1 MAKKYTL
8 KVCEYDTKYI
18 LLQQRN
24 KVYMRQQK
32 VLTLKTLNKSNV
44 WDIQEND
51 VFRMWEAAEKE
62 ADLKDN
68 ARHYVDII
76 RSAFEIEE
84 VKVDRPEV
92 ITKYEER
99 GFKVGF
105 VKIDDNTKVKWA
117 IKKRPIL
124 RVTDLTYEN
133 IHHISASK
141 LLEVI
146 ERNFG
151 GGWDS
156 LSQSIQDIIERGF
169 DISTTTLPKDR
180 LHKPGG
186 MYEKKINDGY
196 EVLEIEKGT
205 WVEAI
210 FAKERPELYH
220 AKMKYES
227 TEQLPEES
235 PVSREDEEEDVV
247 VDDHYNDPED
257 EDDAFDEDKLTE
269 ESYRTTYDED
279 PESLDLEASEM
290 SDDEEY

>member
-1 MAKKYTL
+1 ML
-8 KVCEYDTKYI
+8 KVCEYDAKYI

-24 KVYMRQQK
+24 NVYMRQQK

-51 VFRMWEAAEKE
+51 VYRMWNAAEKE

-68 ARHYVDII
+68 VRQYVDIL
-76 RSAFEIEE
+76 RSAFDIEE
-84 VKVDRPEV
+84 VKIDRPEV
-92 ITKYEER
+92 ISKYEAR

-105 VKIDDNTKVKWA
+105 VKIDDSTKVKWA

-133 IHHISASK
+133 IHHISAAK
-141 LLEVI
+141 LLEVL

-151 GGWDS
+151 GGWES
-156 LSQSIQDIIERGF
+156 LSQSIQDIIEQGF

-186 MYEKKINDGY
+186 MYERKVNDGY

-205 WVEAI
+205 WLKLSLPRKNQRCI
-210 FAKERPELYH
+210 ELRLSLSP
-220 AKMKYES
+220 AMK
-227 TEQLPEES
+227 
-235 PVSREDEEEDVV
+235 
-247 VDDHYNDPED
+247 
-257 EDDAFDEDKLTE
+257 
-269 ESYRTTYDED
+269 
-279 PESLDLEASEM
+279 
-290 SDDEEY
+290 

>member
-1 MAKKYTL
+1 ML
-8 KVCEYDTKYI
+8 KVCEYDAKYI

-24 KVYMRQQK
+24 NVYMRQQK

-51 VFRMWEAAEKE
+51 VYRMWNAAEKE

-68 ARHYVDII
+68 VRQYVDIL
-76 RSAFEIEE
+76 RSAFDIEE
-84 VKVDRPEV
+84 VKIDRPEV
-92 ITKYEER
+92 ISKYEAR

-105 VKIDDNTKVKWA
+105 VKIDDSTKVKWA

-133 IHHISASK
+133 IHHISAAK

-151 GGWDS
+151 GGWES
-156 LSQSIQDIIERGF
+156 LSQSIQDIIEQGF

-186 MYEKKINDGY
+186 MYEKKVNDGY

-210 FAKERPELYH
+210 FAKEKPEMYRT
-220 AKMKYES
+220 KIKFEPS
-227 TEQLPEES
+227 DEITEEDMPKSQ
-235 PVSREDEEEDVV
+235 EDEEDDVIV
-247 VDDHYNDPED
+247 EDHYNDIE
-257 EDDAFDEDKLTE
+257 EDDDTFDEDKLTE

-279 PESLDLEASEM
+279 PKSLDLQASEM

>member
-1 MAKKYTL
+1 ML
-8 KVCEYDTKYI
+8 KVCEYDAKYI

-24 KVYMRQQK
+24 NVYMRQQK

-51 VFRMWEAAEKE
+51 VYRMWNAAEKE

-68 ARHYVDII
+68 VRQYVDIL
-76 RSAFEIEE
+76 RSAFDIEE
-84 VKVDRPEV
+84 VKIDRPEV
-92 ITKYEER
+92 ISKYEAR

-105 VKIDDNTKVKWA
+105 IKIDDSTKVKWA

-133 IHHISASK
+133 IHHISAAK

-151 GGWDS
+151 GGWES
-156 LSQSIQDIIERGF
+156 LSQSIQDIIEQGF

-186 MYEKKINDGY
+186 MYEKKVNDGY

-210 FAKERPELYH
+210 FAKEKPEMYRT
-220 AKMKYES
+220 KIKFEPS
-227 TEQLPEES
+227 DEITEEDMPKSQ
-235 PVSREDEEEDVV
+235 EDEEDDVIV
-247 VDDHYNDPED
+247 EDHYNDIE
-257 EDDAFDEDKLTE
+257 EDDDTFDEDKLTE

-279 PESLDLEASEM
+279 PESLDLQASEM

>member
-1 MAKKYTL
+1 ML
-8 KVCEYDTKYI
+8 KVCEYDAKYI

-24 KVYMRQQK
+24 NVYMRQQK

-51 VFRMWEAAEKE
+51 VYRMWNAAEKE

-68 ARHYVDII
+68 VRQYVDIL
-76 RSAFEIEE
+76 RSAFDIEE
-84 VKVDRPEV
+84 VKIDRPEV
-92 ITKYEER
+92 ISKYEAR

-105 VKIDDNTKVKWA
+105 VKVDDSTKVKWA

-133 IHHISASK
+133 IHHISAAK

-151 GGWDS
+151 GGWES
-156 LSQSIQDIIERGF
+156 LSQSIQDIIEQGF

-186 MYEKKINDGY
+186 MYERKVNDGY

-210 FAKERPELYH
+210 FAKEKPEMYRT
-220 AKMKYES
+220 KIKFEPS
-227 TEQLPEES
+227 DEITEEDMPKSQ
-235 PVSREDEEEDVV
+235 EDEEDDVIV
-247 VDDHYNDPED
+247 EDHYNDIE
-257 EDDAFDEDKLTE
+257 EDDDTFDEDKLTE

-279 PESLDLEASEM
+279 PESLDLQASEM

>member
-1 MAKKYTL
+1 ML
-8 KVCEYDTKYI
+8 KVCEYDAKYI

-24 KVYMRQQK
+24 NVYMRQQK

-51 VFRMWEAAEKE
+51 VYRMWNAAEKE

-68 ARHYVDII
+68 VRQYVDIL
-76 RSAFEIEE
+76 RSAFDIEE
-84 VKVDRPEV
+84 VKIDRPEV
-92 ITKYEER
+92 ISKYEAR

-105 VKIDDNTKVKWA
+105 VKVDDSTKVKWA

-133 IHHISASK
+133 IHHISAAK

-146 ERNFG
+146 ERNCG
-151 GGWDS
+151 GGWES
-156 LSQSIQDIIERGF
+156 LSQSIQDIIEQGF

-186 MYEKKINDGY
+186 MYEKKVNDGY

-210 FAKERPELYH
+210 FAKEKPEMYRTKIKFDSNEEI
-220 AKMKYES
+220 AE
-227 TEQLPEES
+227 EELPKS
-235 PVSREDEEEDVV
+235 IEDEEDDVIV
-247 VDDHYNDPED
+247 EDHYNDIE
-257 EDDAFDEDKLTE
+257 EDDDTFDEDKLTE

-279 PESLDLEASEM
+279 PESLDLQASEM

>member
-1 MAKKYTL
+1 ML
-8 KVCEYDTKYI
+8 KVCEYDAKYI

-24 KVYMRQQK
+24 NVYMRQQK

-51 VFRMWEAAEKE
+51 VYRMWNAAEKE

-68 ARHYVDII
+68 VRQYVDIL
-76 RSAFEIEE
+76 RSAFDIEE
-84 VKVDRPEV
+84 VKIDRPEV
-92 ITKYEER
+92 ISKYEAR

-105 VKIDDNTKVKWA
+105 VKIDDSTKVKWA

-133 IHHISASK
+133 IHHISAAK
-141 LLEVI
+141 WLEVI

-151 GGWDS
+151 GGWES
-156 LSQSIQDIIERGF
+156 LSQSIQDIIEQGF

-186 MYEKKINDGY
+186 MYEKKVNDGY

-210 FAKERPELYH
+210 FAKEKPEMYRT
-220 AKMKYES
+220 KIKFEPS
-227 TEQLPEES
+227 DEITEEDMPKSQ
-235 PVSREDEEEDVV
+235 EDEEDDVIV
-247 VDDHYNDPED
+247 EDHYNDIE
-257 EDDAFDEDKLTE
+257 EDDDTFDEDKLTE

-279 PESLDLEASEM
+279 PESLDLQASEM

>member
-1 MAKKYTL
+1 ML
-8 KVCEYDTKYI
+8 KVCEYDAKYI

-24 KVYMRQQK
+24 NVYMRQQK

-51 VFRMWEAAEKE
+51 VYRMWNAAEKE

-68 ARHYVDII
+68 VRQYVDIL
-76 RSAFEIEE
+76 RSAFDIEE
-84 VKVDRPEV
+84 VKIDRPEV
-92 ITKYEER
+92 ISKYEAR

-105 VKIDDNTKVKWA
+105 VKIDDSTKVKWA

-124 RVTDLTYEN
+124 RVTDRTYEN
-133 IHHISASK
+133 IHHISAAK
-141 LLEVI
+141 LLEVL

-151 GGWDS
+151 GGWES
-156 LSQSIQDIIERGF
+156 LSQSIQDIIEQGF

-186 MYEKKINDGY
+186 MYERKVNDGY

-210 FAKERPELYH
+210 FAKEKPEMYRT
-220 AKMKYES
+220 KIKFEPS
-227 TEQLPEES
+227 DEITEEDMPKSQ
-235 PVSREDEEEDVV
+235 EDEEDDVIV
-247 VDDHYNDPED
+247 EDHYNDIE
-257 EDDAFDEDKLTE
+257 EDDDTFDEDKLTE

-279 PESLDLEASEM
+279 PESLDLQASEM

>member
-1 MAKKYTL
+1 ML
-8 KVCEYDTKYI
+8 KVCEYDAKYI

-24 KVYMRQQK
+24 NVYMRQQK

-51 VFRMWEAAEKE
+51 VYRMWNAAEKE

-68 ARHYVDII
+68 VRQYVDIL
-76 RSAFEIEE
+76 RSAFDIEE
-84 VKVDRPEV
+84 VKIDRPEV
-92 ITKYEER
+92 ISKYEAR
-99 GFKVGF
+99 GLKVGI
-105 VKIDDNTKVKWA
+105 VKIDDSTKVKWA

-133 IHHISASK
+133 IHHISAAK

-151 GGWDS
+151 GGWE
-156 LSQSIQDIIERGF
+156 IIEQGF

-186 MYEKKINDGY
+186 MYEKKVNDGY

-210 FAKERPELYH
+210 FAKEKPEMYRT
-220 AKMKYES
+220 KIKFEPS
-227 TEQLPEES
+227 DEITEEDMPKSQ
-235 PVSREDEEEDVV
+235 EDEEDDVIV
-247 VDDHYNDPED
+247 EDHYNDIE
-257 EDDAFDEDKLTE
+257 EDDDTFDEDKLTE

-279 PESLDLEASEM
+279 PESLDLQASEM

>member
-1 MAKKYTL
+1 ML
-8 KVCEYDTKYI
+8 KVCEYDAKYI

-24 KVYMRQQK
+24 NVYMRQQK

-44 WDIQEND
+44 WDIQEHD
-51 VFRMWEAAEKE
+51 VYRMWNAAEKE

-68 ARHYVDII
+68 VRQYVDIL
-76 RSAFEIEE
+76 RSAFDIEE
-84 VKVDRPEV
+84 VKIDRPEV
-92 ITKYEER
+92 ISKYEAR

-105 VKIDDNTKVKWA
+105 VKIDDSTKVKWA

-133 IHHISASK
+133 IHHISAAK

-151 GGWDS
+151 GGWES
-156 LSQSIQDIIERGF
+156 LSQSIQDIIEQGF

-186 MYEKKINDGY
+186 MYEKKVNDGY

-210 FAKERPELYH
+210 FAKEKPEMYRT
-220 AKMKYES
+220 KIKFEPS
-227 TEQLPEES
+227 DEITEEDMPKSQ
-235 PVSREDEEEDVV
+235 EDEEDDVIV
-247 VDDHYNDPED
+247 EDHYNDIE
-257 EDDAFDEDKLTE
+257 EDDDTFDEDKLTE

-279 PESLDLEASEM
+279 PESLDLQASEM